1 MKYRQHTG
9 EEEKGE
15 TDNSMYLKIVDNSDN
30 GTQTQA
36 GNRHSLSLAKMAIS
50 RDEVQLRI

>member
-15 TDNSMYLKIVDNSDN
+15 TDNSMNLKIVDNSDN

-36 GNRHSLSLAKMAIS
+36 GNHHSLSLAKMAIS